1 MTQQQYQ
8 QVQQI
13 PTNIISGTYIN
24 SNIIVHHQKTKST
37 AGVVGARKQ
46 SAKHHSSNR
55 ANMSQSVQGH
65 YSSGNPGNLVGVMNA
80 QGDLDSSIKKQLIP

>member
-1 MTQQQYQ
+1 MQQQQLDQRGQPMVATSGGGSYNGQIIPQTHHQNLTQQQYQ

-37 AGVVGARKQ
+37 AGGVSGRKQ
-46 SAKHHSSNR
+46 SAKHHTINR
-55 ANMSQSVQGH
+55 
-65 YSSGNPGNLVGVMNA
+65 
-80 QGDLDSSIKKQLIP
+80 